1 MSVIYLNQIR
11 KKLEADYCP
20 LIDMADS
27 AGQPKAQRDKARLSR
42 ALAAFALAERL
53 DLTPAVAAAATAGV
67 KSRRSASA
75 NAARALL
82 RRALSRCALGCPA
95 ESAMSIRGQ

>member
-53 DLTPAVAAAATAGV
+53 DLTPAVAAAAVTDGFDDNGLDAIGIDRENSTV
-67 KSRRSASA
+67 VVVQAKGLPRN
-75 NAARALL
+75 NAPHSWVA
-82 RRALSRCALGCPA
+82 
-95 ESAMSIRGQ
+95 